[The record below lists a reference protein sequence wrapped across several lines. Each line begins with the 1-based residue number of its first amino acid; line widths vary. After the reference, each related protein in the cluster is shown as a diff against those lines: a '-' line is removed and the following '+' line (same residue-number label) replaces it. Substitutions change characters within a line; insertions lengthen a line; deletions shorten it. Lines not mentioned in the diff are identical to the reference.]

1 MILAYVHSEG
11 FIISKNRFPSFSII
25 STVASEILIW
35 IGIWCTISLCVMN
48 SLPSNLP
55 ILSEINL
62 DVICNK
68 SPSKLYSKLT
78 LVKSENSIFISLLDL
93 SNSRCISLVCVFFSK
108 DKSNLKL
115 VGIINN
121 SELNASVI
129 SILPAPAIFIA
140 NSLPYWSVTNLDV
153 VINFDLISWGV
164 KSGFLFNN
172 NATAPETCGAA

>member
-1 MILAYVHSEG
+1 
-11 FIISKNRFPSFSII
+11 
-25 STVASEILIW
+25 
-35 IGIWCTISLCVMN
+35 MN
-48 SLPSNLP
+48 NLPSNLP

-78 LVKSENSIFISLLDL
+78 LVKSENSIFIFLLDL

-115 VGIINN
+115 DGIINN
-121 SELNASVI
+121 SELNAFVI

-140 NSLPYWSVTNLDV
+140 NSLPYRSVTNLDV
-153 VINFDLISWGV
+153 VINFDLIS
-164 KSGFLFNN
+164 
-172 NATAPETCGAA
+172 